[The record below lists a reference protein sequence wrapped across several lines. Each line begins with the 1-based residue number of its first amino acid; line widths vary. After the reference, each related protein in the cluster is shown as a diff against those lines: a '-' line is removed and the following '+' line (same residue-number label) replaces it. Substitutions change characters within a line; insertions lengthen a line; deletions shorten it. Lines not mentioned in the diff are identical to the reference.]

1 MAICIWQCVCN
12 KENMRRKIFEEPI
25 SRTAIWSRR
34 MAWMGIAVTGI
45 AVFLTRSGR
54 IDHEPG
60 LTAILGGLAFG
71 ITAVG
76 LALAAFIRIWMEGRR
91 GLGSAVGGFLLALIL
106 LALPSYI
113 VAIQSVTAQPRD
125 ISTDISNPP
134 EFSRSP
140 AALAARSG
148 WIGGVLPLSERTSF
162 RRAHPGVSPVTLDMT
177 MEDAVAIAR
186 LAASARG
193 LTVIENKN
201 PDEGPEGARI
211 EARTQ
216 SLVLRLPVEVTIRIM
231 PDGDGARIDA
241 RTAAPR
247 GNFDLGGNVAVLR
260 AYLDEV
266 AFLADPR

>member
-1 MAICIWQCVCN
+1 
-12 KENMRRKIFEEPI
+12 
-25 SRTAIWSRR
+25 
-34 MAWMGIAVTGI
+34 MGIAVTGI

-60 LTAILGGLAFG
+60 LTAILSGLAFG
-71 ITAVG
+71 ILAVG
-76 LALAAFIRIWMEGRR
+76 LALTAFIRIWMEGRR
-91 GLGSAVGGFLLALIL
+91 GLGSAVGGFLLASIL

-148 WIGGVLPLSERTSF
+148 WTGGVLPRSERTSF
-162 RRAHPGVSPVTLDMT
+162 RRAHPGVSPAILDMT

-186 LAASARG
+186 LAAKARG

-216 SLVLRLPVEVTIRIM
+216 SLVLRLPVEVTSRIR